1 MMDSPAARLFEQ
13 MNKTAATTLA
23 NATNTSTRSA
33 AGNVG
38 TDVSYNNMYYMN
50 MVNVALLGEIVGNAR
65 AAEMGYRL
73 IDNWLQYEQTA
84 DLHEFTSPT
93 YYWVQVN
100 SLYMGYLYAKRAGA
114 KAVFKVRRNGASA
127 LLLAA
132 ALLRVTALQCTQAIL
147 DHTWADIA
155 ANYFIPSQTLSG
167 PSSRDYDFLYGHG
180 ALMVTIYAQGLPGA
194 TNGSLMW

>member
-132 ALLRVTALQCTQAIL
+132 ALLRVTHSNARR
-147 DHTWADIA
+147 
-155 ANYFIPSQTLSG
+155 
-167 PSSRDYDFLYGHG
+167 PSS
-180 ALMVTIYAQGLPGA
+180 TTPGLTSLRTTSSPLKRSRARAPG
-194 TNGSLMW
+194 TTTSSTGTGR